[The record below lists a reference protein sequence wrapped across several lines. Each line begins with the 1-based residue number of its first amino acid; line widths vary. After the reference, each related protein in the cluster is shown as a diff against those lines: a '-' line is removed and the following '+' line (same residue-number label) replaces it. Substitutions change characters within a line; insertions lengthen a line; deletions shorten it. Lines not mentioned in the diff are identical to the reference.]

1 MEEDVEIY
9 DGVKEDASK
18 ASIHTNPNTE
28 NVRKLLWFTDCVI
41 FQVKLSLFTSFP
53 SIIKGHAWIWILV
66 GLLLP

>member
-28 NVRKLLWFTDCVI
+28 NVRKLLWGI
-41 FQVKLSLFTSFP
+41 SLNLVY
-53 SIIKGHAWIWILV
+53 IWIS
-66 GLLLP
+66 